1 MESIQVKCG
10 ITSPRRFLFFTI
22 LPYPP
27 QSNLGRQGYDRSNQR
42 DLHGQL
48 RRAAADQRAGR
59 GVGGGSS
66 LGGCVS
72 VDVGGARSMR
82 LRSSSEVSLFT
93 VATGRGVPGPCP
105 PPRPRIRNRGK
116 YWAISVPVP
125 DLEIG
130 VNIGPVPV
138 PDGSPKPLGDPWG
151 LHHSSNVLQ
160 KNHLI
165 IH

>member
-1 MESIQVKCG
+1 
-10 ITSPRRFLFFTI
+10 

-59 GVGGGSS
+59 GVGGGSN

-72 VDVGGARSMR
+72 VDVGGAEIDAAAKLIGSIIIHGGNG
-82 LRSSSEVSLFT
+82 
-93 VATGRGVPGPCP
+93 AGRAGAMPPTRPRPGPELEIGVNIGP
-105 PPRPRIRNRGK
+105 V
-116 YWAISVPVP
+116 SVPVL

-151 LHHSSNVLQ
+151 LHHSSNILQ